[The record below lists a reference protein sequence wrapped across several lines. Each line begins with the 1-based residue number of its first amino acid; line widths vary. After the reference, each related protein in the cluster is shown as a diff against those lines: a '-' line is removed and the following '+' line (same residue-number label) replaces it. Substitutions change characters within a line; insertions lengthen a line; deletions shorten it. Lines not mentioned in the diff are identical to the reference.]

1 MPALTILV
9 GVDLDIA
16 VRCIRNADETGI
28 IIMER
33 SHD

>member
-16 VRCIRNADETGI
+16 VMCARNADETGI
-28 IIMER
+28 IIMAR
-33 SHD
+33 SHN